1 MGVVYLGIGWDGS
14 QVAVKVLRPELADD
28 QEFRSRFRREVS
40 ALMRVK
46 GLCTVRVIE
55 ADTESAQP
63 FMITE
68 YAEGPSLA
76 EYIDSYGLMGPDMLY
91 GLATGLAEALTV
103 IHAAGIVHRDFK
115 PSNVILTGAGPKV
128 IDFGIAQ
135 ALDATSLTR
144 TGMMVGSAGFMAPE
158 QISGRPGPPT
168 DIFVWG
174 VTVAYAATGQPPFGT
189 GDTHAVL
196 YRVMHGDPD
205 ISGVP
210 DPLRSLVAAA
220 LTKAPDQRPT
230 ARQLLDQLTSISM
243 APMAT
248 SPRIQESPTQT
259 VLAQTWQQTG
269 PGPSGPRPAGDDSR
283 SNSSLL
289 LEPAQSPGTPYPGT
303 PYPGAASAG
312 TPPPGTQ
319 PPGTQPP
326 GTTPSTHPGAADG
339 NPGRFSR
346 RTAAIGTAALAAAAV
361 AAAVVFAIL
370 PGHAPKEGPA
380 ANEGGPGTAT
390 PVAPNSLP
398 TYPGQLAR
406 GVFQRIDRI
415 VTSGSTMVTTG
426 SQKTGDAVRQQFFVS
441 TDAGQNWRLAPVQR
455 PGGGQPPLGHEAIRI
470 AGGQRG
476 WMAFGD
482 DAIWTSQDGQSWTLA
497 GTRGITPRQ
506 SNDTINVVTNTPD
519 GFLAAGYETT
529 SAGSQ
534 AVTWTSRDGVT
545 WQRLTAAQLGL
556 QEPAGTPSGID
567 FAVSHGNATVITD
580 RGAGVWLSTDSGA
593 HWTPVTI
600 PVDHGAQNAI
610 RGVSFDGAGLIAVR
624 PGRTASGASDGVAY
638 FSQDGR
644 TWQYAGTI
652 AAAGGWSPD
661 VVKGSDYGFV
671 VVGRTR
677 DQYVA
682 YTSTGTGTK
691 WLPTGSLGSTS
702 SGPGFTPAVGPGGRV
717 IAAGST
723 NSTRTNQQGL
733 LIEADTAGHQQP
745 VSLSSIPG
753 GLVPEQTVSG
763 VAVAGNEQVAVG
775 SADGYPAVWRRVS
788 DGPWTLVSSL
798 TQVSAGTDLAELS
811 AVTHGPH
818 GWLAV
823 GPGPL
828 VLTSSD
834 GTTWRSSSGIT
845 HDLAGVSA
853 VQAASSPHGYVITG
867 TVAEPGGAYSRD
879 VWWSPDLVSWT
890 KARDVNDTG
899 GSSRVLAVAAGP
911 AGFVSAGSHD
921 KLPAVWTS
929 SDGRTWTA
937 ASIPLPTGAT
947 AGVIQQVAV
956 NGSHA
961 VALGQQTTAHG
972 VQPLAERSDDGGK
985 TWQPVP
991 FTAPGPGVSF
1001 TALTASGGGF
1011 TAAARFGSSG
1021 GTTAAAVWT
1030 SADGTSWAR
1039 SSVSGLTDGGS
1050 HAITALAASGSAV
1063 TGIDSVQT
1071 QASQQFL
1078 VRSLPSG

>member
-1 MGVVYLGIGWDGS
+1 
-14 QVAVKVLRPELADD
+14 
-28 QEFRSRFRREVS
+28 
-40 ALMRVK
+40 
-46 GLCTVRVIE
+46 
-55 ADTESAQP
+55 
-63 FMITE
+63 
-68 YAEGPSLA
+68 
-76 EYIDSYGLMGPDMLY
+76 
-91 GLATGLAEALTV
+91 
-103 IHAAGIVHRDFK
+103 
-115 PSNVILTGAGPKV
+115 
-128 IDFGIAQ
+128 
-135 ALDATSLTR
+135 
-144 TGMMVGSAGFMAPE
+144 
-158 QISGRPGPPT
+158 
-168 DIFVWG
+168 
-174 VTVAYAATGQPPFGT
+174 
-189 GDTHAVL
+189 
-196 YRVMHGDPD
+196 
-205 ISGVP
+205 
-210 DPLRSLVAAA
+210 
-220 LTKAPDQRPT
+220 
-230 ARQLLDQLTSISM
+230 
-243 APMAT
+243 
-248 SPRIQESPTQT
+248 
-259 VLAQTWQQTG
+259 
-269 PGPSGPRPAGDDSR
+269 
-283 SNSSLL
+283 
-289 LEPAQSPGTPYPGT
+289 
-303 PYPGAASAG
+303 
-312 TPPPGTQ
+312 
-319 PPGTQPP
+319 
-326 GTTPSTHPGAADG
+326 
-339 NPGRFSR
+339 
-346 RTAAIGTAALAAAAV
+346 
-361 AAAVVFAIL
+361 
-370 PGHAPKEGPA
+370 
-380 ANEGGPGTAT
+380 
-390 PVAPNSLP
+390 
-398 TYPGQLAR
+398 
-406 GVFQRIDRI
+406 
-415 VTSGSTMVTTG
+415 MVTTG
-426 SQKTGDAVRQQFFVS
+426 SQKTGNAVRQQFFVS
-441 TDAGQNWRLAPVQR
+441 TDAGRTWRLAPVQL
-455 PGGGQPPLGHEAIRI
+455 PGGGQPPLGHEAVRI

-482 DAIWTSQDGQSWTLA
+482 NAIWTSQDGQSWTLA
-497 GTRGITPRQ
+497 RTRGITPRQ
-506 SNDTINVVTNTPD
+506 SSDTINVVTNTPD
-519 GFLAAGYETT
+519 GFLAAGYEST

-534 AVTWTSRDGVT
+534 AVTWTSRDRVT

-556 QEPAGTPSGID
+556 QEPAGTPPGID
-567 FAVSHGNATVITD
+567 FAVSHGTATVITD

-610 RGVSFDGAGLIAVR
+610 RGVSFDGAGFIAVR

-638 FSQDGR
+638 FSSDGR

-671 VVGRTR
+671 VAGHAG

-702 SGPGFTPAVGPGGRV
+702 SGPGFTPAAGPGGSV

-733 LIEADTAGHQQP
+733 LIKADIAGHREP
-745 VSLSSIPG
+745 VSLSSIQG
-753 GLVPEQTVSG
+753 GLVPEETVSG
-763 VAVAGNEQVAVG
+763 IAVAGNEQIAVG
-775 SADGYPAVWRRVS
+775 SANGYPAVWRRVS

-828 VLTSSD
+828 VLTSAD
-834 GTTWRSSSGIT
+834 GTTWRPADTIT

-853 VQAASSPHGYVITG
+853 VQAASGPHGYVITG

-879 VWWSPDLVSWT
+879 VWWSPNLVTWT
-890 KARDVNDTG
+890 KARDVNDTS

-911 AGFVSAGSHD
+911 AGFVSAGSRD
-921 KLPAVWTS
+921 NLPVVWTS

-937 ASIPLPTGAT
+937 VTTPLPAGAT

-972 VQPLAERSDDGGK
+972 VQPFAERSDDGGK

-1011 TAAARFGSSG
+1011 TTAAQFGSSG
-1021 GTTAAAVWT
+1021 GTMAAAVWT
-1030 SADGTSWAR
+1030 SANGTSWTQ
-1039 SSVSGLTDGGS
+1039 SPVSGLNGGGS

-1071 QASQQFL
+1071 QASQQFV

>member
-1 MGVVYLGIGWDGS
+1 MGVVYLGIGWDGT

-28 QEFRSRFRREVS
+28 PEFRRRFRREVS
-40 ALMRVK
+40 ALMRVT

-55 ADTESAQP
+55 ADTESPRP
-63 FMITE
+63 FMVTE

-76 EYIDSYGLMGPDMLY
+76 EYIDVHGLIGPDMLY

-115 PSNVILTGAGPKV
+115 PSNVILTEVGPKV

-135 ALDATSLTR
+135 ALDATSMTQ
-144 TGMMVGSAGFMAPE
+144 TGMMVGSTGFMAPE
-158 QISGRPGPPT
+158 QISGRPGPPA

-174 VTVAYAATGQPPFGT
+174 VTVAYAATGQPPFGS

-196 YRVMHGDPD
+196 YQVMYGDPD
-205 ISGVP
+205 IAGVP
-210 DPLRSLVAAA
+210 DPLRSLVATA
-220 LTKAPDQRPT
+220 LTKDPDRRPT
-230 ARQLLDQLTSISM
+230 ASQLLDQLTGSSM
-243 APMAT
+243 APSA
-248 SPRIQESPTQT
+248 RAQDSPTQT
-259 VLAQTWQQTG
+259 ILARTWQQAG
-269 PGPSGPRPAGDDSR
+269 PHPGSPEPAGGTVR
-283 SNSSLL
+283 SNGSLL
-289 LEPAQSPGTPYPGT
+289 LEPGPPGAGSLGAGSAGVGSPGGTRPG
-303 PYPGAASAG
+303 PPSAVSGAGGGRQGRLSKRAG
-312 TPPPGTQ
+312 
-319 PPGTQPP
+319 
-326 GTTPSTHPGAADG
+326 
-339 NPGRFSR
+339 
-346 RTAAIGTAALAAAAV
+346 AIGVAALAAAAV

-370 PGHAPKEGPA
+370 PGHTPKEGPS
-380 ANEGGPGTAT
+380 ANEGGPGAAA
-390 PVAPNSLP
+390 PVAPNTMP
-398 TYPGQLAR
+398 TYSGQLAR

-415 VTSGSTMVTTG
+415 VASGSTMVTTG

-441 TDAGQNWRLAPVQR
+441 TDAGRTWRLASVQL
-455 PGGGQPPLGHEAIRI
+455 PGGGQPPLGYKAARI

-482 DAIWTSQDGQSWTLA
+482 NAIWKSQDGQSWTLA
-497 GTRGITPRQ
+497 GTRGITPRLP
-506 SNDTINVVTNTPD
+506 SDTINVVTNTPN

-529 SAGSQ
+529 SAGNQ

-556 QEPAGTPSGID
+556 QEPVGTPQGID
-567 FAVSHGNATVITD
+567 FAVSHGTATLITD

-593 HWTPVTI
+593 RWTLVTV

-610 RGVSFDGAGLIAVR
+610 SGVSFDGAGLILVR

-638 FSQDGR
+638 FSADGR

-671 VVGRTR
+671 VAGHTR

-682 YTSTGTGTK
+682 YTSTGTGAR
-691 WLPTGSLGSTS
+691 WLPTGPLGSTS
-702 SGPGFTPAVGPGGRV
+702 SGPGFTPAVGPGGTV

-723 NSTRTNQQGL
+723 NSTPTSQQGL
-733 LIEADTAGHQQP
+733 LIRAGTTGNPEP
-745 VSLSSIPG
+745 VSLSSIQG
-753 GLVPEQTVSG
+753 GLIPEEAVNS

-798 TQVSAGTDLAELS
+798 GQVSAGTDLAGLS
-811 AVTHGPH
+811 AVTHGPN

-828 VLTSSD
+828 VLTSAD
-834 GTTWRSSSGIT
+834 GTKWQPADAIT

-853 VQAASSPHGYVITG
+853 VQAASGPHGYVITG
-867 TVAEPGGAYSRD
+867 TVAETGGTYSRD
-879 VWWSPDLVSWT
+879 VWWSQDLVTWT
-890 KARDVNDTG
+890 KARDVNETG
-899 GSSRVLAVAAGP
+899 GSNRVLAVAAGP
-911 AGFVSAGSHD
+911 AGFVSAGSHEN
-921 KLPAVWTS
+921 LPVVWIS

-937 ASIPLPTGAT
+937 VSTPLPAGAT

-972 VQPLAERSDDGGK
+972 LQPLAERSADGGR

-1011 TAAARFGSSG
+1011 TAAAQFGSSG

-1030 SADGTSWAR
+1030 SANGTSWTR
-1039 SSVSGLTDGGS
+1039 SPVSGLTGEGS
-1050 HAITALAASGSAV
+1050 HAITALAASGTAV
-1063 TGIDSVQT
+1063 TGVDSVQA
-1071 QASQQFL
+1071 QDSQQF
-1078 VRSLPSG
+1078 VARSLPSG

>member
-1 MGVVYLGIGWDGS
+1 
-14 QVAVKVLRPELADD
+14 
-28 QEFRSRFRREVS
+28 
-40 ALMRVK
+40 
-46 GLCTVRVIE
+46 
-55 ADTESAQP
+55 
-63 FMITE
+63 
-68 YAEGPSLA
+68 
-76 EYIDSYGLMGPDMLY
+76 
-91 GLATGLAEALTV
+91 
-103 IHAAGIVHRDFK
+103 
-115 PSNVILTGAGPKV
+115 
-128 IDFGIAQ
+128 
-135 ALDATSLTR
+135 
-144 TGMMVGSAGFMAPE
+144 
-158 QISGRPGPPT
+158 
-168 DIFVWG
+168 
-174 VTVAYAATGQPPFGT
+174 
-189 GDTHAVL
+189 
-196 YRVMHGDPD
+196 
-205 ISGVP
+205 
-210 DPLRSLVAAA
+210 
-220 LTKAPDQRPT
+220 
-230 ARQLLDQLTSISM
+230 
-243 APMAT
+243 
-248 SPRIQESPTQT
+248 
-259 VLAQTWQQTG
+259 
-269 PGPSGPRPAGDDSR
+269 
-283 SNSSLL
+283 
-289 LEPAQSPGTPYPGT
+289 
-303 PYPGAASAG
+303 
-312 TPPPGTQ
+312 
-319 PPGTQPP
+319 
-326 GTTPSTHPGAADG
+326 
-339 NPGRFSR
+339 
-346 RTAAIGTAALAAAAV
+346 
-361 AAAVVFAIL
+361 
-370 PGHAPKEGPA
+370 
-380 ANEGGPGTAT
+380 
-390 PVAPNSLP
+390 
-398 TYPGQLAR
+398 
-406 GVFQRIDRI
+406 
-415 VTSGSTMVTTG
+415 MVTTG

-441 TDAGQNWRLAPVQR
+441 TDAGQHWRLAPVQR
-455 PGGGQPPLGHEAIRI
+455 SGGGQPPLGHEAIRI

-506 SNDTINVVTNTPD
+506 SNDAINVVTNTPD

-545 WQRLTAAQLGL
+545 WQRLTAVQLGL

-600 PVDHGAQNAI
+600 PVDHGAQDAI
-610 RGVSFDGAGLIAVR
+610 SGVSFDGAGLIAVR

-702 SGPGFTPAVGPGGRV
+702 SGPGFTPAVGPGGSV

-733 LIEADTAGHQQP
+733 LIKADTAGHQQP

-853 VQAASSPHGYVITG
+853 VQAASGPHGYVITG

-879 VWWSPDLVSWT
+879 VWWSPDLVTWT

-937 ASIPLPTGAT
+937 VSTPLPTGAT

-1011 TAAARFGSSG
+1011 TAAAQFGSSG

>member
-1 MGVVYLGIGWDGS
+1 V
-14 QVAVKVLRPELADD
+14 
-28 QEFRSRFRREVS
+28 
-40 ALMRVK
+40 
-46 GLCTVRVIE
+46 
-55 ADTESAQP
+55 
-63 FMITE
+63 
-68 YAEGPSLA
+68 
-76 EYIDSYGLMGPDMLY
+76 
-91 GLATGLAEALTV
+91 
-103 IHAAGIVHRDFK
+103 
-115 PSNVILTGAGPKV
+115 
-128 IDFGIAQ
+128 
-135 ALDATSLTR
+135 
-144 TGMMVGSAGFMAPE
+144 
-158 QISGRPGPPT
+158 
-168 DIFVWG
+168 
-174 VTVAYAATGQPPFGT
+174 
-189 GDTHAVL
+189 
-196 YRVMHGDPD
+196 
-205 ISGVP
+205 
-210 DPLRSLVAAA
+210 
-220 LTKAPDQRPT
+220 
-230 ARQLLDQLTSISM
+230 
-243 APMAT
+243 
-248 SPRIQESPTQT
+248 
-259 VLAQTWQQTG
+259 
-269 PGPSGPRPAGDDSR
+269 
-283 SNSSLL
+283 
-289 LEPAQSPGTPYPGT
+289 
-303 PYPGAASAG
+303 
-312 TPPPGTQ
+312 
-319 PPGTQPP
+319 
-326 GTTPSTHPGAADG
+326 
-339 NPGRFSR
+339 
-346 RTAAIGTAALAAAAV
+346 AV

-370 PGHAPKEGPA
+370 PGHAPKVGPA

-390 PVAPNSLP
+390 PVAPNTLP

-415 VTSGSTMVTTG
+415 VASGSTMVTTG
-426 SQKTGDAVRQQFFVS
+426 SQKTGNAVRQQFFVS
-441 TDAGQNWRLAPVQR
+441 TDAGRTWRLAPVQL
-455 PGGGQPPLGHEAIRI
+455 PGGGQPPLGHEAVRI

-482 DAIWTSQDGQSWTLA
+482 NAIWTSQDGQSWTLA
-497 GTRGITPRQ
+497 RTRGITPRQ
-506 SNDTINVVTNTPD
+506 SSDTINVVTNTPD
-519 GFLAAGYETT
+519 GFLAAGYEST

-534 AVTWTSRDGVT
+534 AVTWTSRDRVT

-556 QEPAGTPSGID
+556 QEPAGTPPGID
-567 FAVSHGNATVITD
+567 FAVSHGTATVITD

-610 RGVSFDGAGLIAVR
+610 RGVSFDGAGFIAVR

-638 FSQDGR
+638 FSSDGR

-671 VVGRTR
+671 VAGHAG

-702 SGPGFTPAVGPGGRV
+702 SGPGFTPATGPGGSV

-733 LIEADTAGHQQP
+733 LIKADIAGHREP
-745 VSLSSIPG
+745 VSLSSIQG
-753 GLVPEQTVSG
+753 GLVPEETVSG
-763 VAVAGNEQVAVG
+763 IAVAGNEQIAVG
-775 SADGYPAVWRRVS
+775 SANGYPAVWRRVS

-828 VLTSSD
+828 VLTSAD
-834 GTTWRSSSGIT
+834 GTTWRPADTIT

-853 VQAASSPHGYVITG
+853 VQAASGPHGYVITG

-879 VWWSPDLVSWT
+879 VWWSPDLVTWT
-890 KARDVNDTG
+890 KARDVNDTS

-911 AGFVSAGSHD
+911 AGFVSAGSRD
-921 KLPAVWTS
+921 NLPVVWTS

-937 ASIPLPTGAT
+937 VTTPLPAGAT

-972 VQPLAERSDDGGK
+972 VQPFAERSDDGGK

-1011 TAAARFGSSG
+1011 TTAAQFGSSG
-1021 GTTAAAVWT
+1021 GTMAAAVWI
-1030 SADGTSWAR
+1030 SANGTSWTQ
-1039 SSVSGLTDGGS
+1039 SPVSGLNGGGS
-1050 HAITALAASGSAV
+1050 HAVTALAASGSAV

-1071 QASQQFL
+1071 QASQQFV